1 MRFGKGTTQKRDKY
15 GNPITELQSPKQKLH
30 LEYLLAKSDFDNFKY
45 KIPQMAFNPN
55 DKNFGEKMI
64 NLQGLIDQCN
74 TKETEMLQKLLKSL
88 QFHPGG

>member
-1 MRFGKGTTQKRDKY
+1 LRFGKGTTQKKDKNGKLINEY
-15 GNPITELQSPKQKLH
+15 ESPKQKLH

-55 DKNFGEKMI
+55 DKNFGDKMI

-74 TKETEMLQKLLKSL
+74 SPDM
-88 QFHPGG
+88 